1 MKKHI
6 HFPELSKTR
15 IWSFNNMYVSDKNS
29 NDRHSCDK
37 KTCDKQTCVYTC
49 KNTCETCENTHC
61 PGNTEKVCCA

>member
-15 IWSFNNMYVSDKNS
+15 IWSFNNMYASDKNS

-37 KTCDKQTCVYTC
+37 KTCDKQTC
-49 KNTCETCENTHC
+49 ENTHC